1 MVIFEFA
8 EKTPGFINE
17 KEFKKTSSKKP
28 TNLFA
33 GCKRDFIMLSLLSFV
48 RLAKK
53 VGIKRISKDALEEIR
68 DAVTEEGLEIAE
80 KAFKISRH
88 ANRKTV
94 MLGDVKFV
102 VRHEKK

>member
-1 MVIFEFA
+1 MI
-8 EKTPGFINE
+8 
-17 KEFKKTSSKKP
+17 
-28 TNLFA
+28 
-33 GCKRDFIMLSLLSFV
+33 IMLSLLSFE

-53 VGIKRISKDALEEIR
+53 VGIKRISKDALEEACEIM
-68 DAVTEEGLEIAE
+68 TEEGLNIAE

-94 MLGDVKFV
+94 MVDDVKFV

>member
-1 MVIFEFA
+1 
-8 EKTPGFINE
+8 
-17 KEFKKTSSKKP
+17 
-28 TNLFA
+28 
-33 GCKRDFIMLSLLSFV
+33 MLSLLSFE

-53 VGIKRISKDALEEIR
+53 VGIKRISKDALEEAREI
-68 DAVTEEGLEIAE
+68 VTEEGMSMAE

-94 MLGDVKFV
+94 MVDDVKFV

>member
-1 MVIFEFA
+1 M
-8 EKTPGFINE
+8 
-17 KEFKKTSSKKP
+17 
-28 TNLFA
+28 L
-33 GCKRDFIMLSLLSFV
+33 MLSLLSFE

-53 VGIKRISKDALEEIR
+53 VGIKRISRHALEEVR
-68 DAVTEEGLEIAE
+68 DIVTEEGLEIAE

-94 MLGDVKFV
+94 MLDDVRFV